1 MGMKLKLQL
10 LFFFYFFI
18 FYLDR
23 LWADQMMGWAIVRP
37 TFHNKWPST
46 TKFLQNKKKPLKTYL
61 TGIGRG
67 GKNFLFPV
75 IYFFIYIF
83 IYFVFVEK
91 QQLLSG
97 VRHHVEQTRFEGGG
111 SHAAGL
117 ANQSS
122 PFGLNCQRQTAEAY
136 CARTHSRLRAP
147 SLTKTSFLGFSLTN
161 HRGCRKNKFITL
173 TSTTTRTSS
182 TGITAVLGLSLTST
196 F

>member
-1 MGMKLKLQL
+1 MGMKLKLQI
-10 LFFFYFFI
+10 LFFLF

-23 LWADQMMGWAIVRP
+23 LWADQMMGWAIAYG
-37 TFHNKWPST
+37 
-46 TKFLQNKKKPLKTYL
+46 PLFIISGHLPLNFYKLKNRWKLTLLELGEEKNLLFSVIFYL
-61 TGIGRG
+61 
-67 GKNFLFPV
+67 
-75 IYFFIYIF
+75 F

-97 VRHHVEQTRFEGGG
+97 VRHYLEHARFEGGG

-161 HRGCRKNKFITL
+161 RRGCRKNKFITL